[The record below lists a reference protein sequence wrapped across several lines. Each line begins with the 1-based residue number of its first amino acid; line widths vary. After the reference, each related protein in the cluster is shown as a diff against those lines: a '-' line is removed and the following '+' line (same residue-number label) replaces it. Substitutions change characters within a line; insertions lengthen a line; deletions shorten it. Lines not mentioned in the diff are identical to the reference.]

1 MGIYSDEGWR
11 GLKGIV
17 LIIIGFLMF
26 CVLVLVNSVVSFCW
40 KGLLGEFLFIVG
52 LLKWVKY
59 FDVVKLW
66 YGDIKKKWLGV
77 SVVMVCCIFLVSDV
91 FILFFIKW

>member
-1 MGIYSDEGWR
+1 MGIYSDEGWC